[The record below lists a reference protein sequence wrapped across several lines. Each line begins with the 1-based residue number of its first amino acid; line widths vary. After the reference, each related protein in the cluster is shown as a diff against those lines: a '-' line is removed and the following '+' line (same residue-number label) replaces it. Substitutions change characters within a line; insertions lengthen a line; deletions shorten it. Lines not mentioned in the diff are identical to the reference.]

1 LVKRVL
7 WAVLWSFLALTS
19 NSRAQ
24 TIDELKKC
32 VGFVFGRVHIK
43 GADGQMAKDEHG
55 VPIILEMPL
64 GTAFFVLYPD
74 KRGGDNYGF
83 VYVVTAKHVLKDVD
97 DTYLKSVKVRLNL
110 KEPESNTDVGFGEI
124 PVADGDGK
132 LLWFDD
138 HDDSQNDVA
147 VFPLLPD
154 TNKVDFKAVSVDM
167 FADLDLMRRE
177 NVTEGDSVYLFGLMP
192 QYYGEKKNYPVVRK
206 GSLALLTE
214 EAIKTGPNTR
224 QHAYLAEM
232 GSWPGNSGA
241 PVFLNL
247 GGFRN
252 NGIQVGSSFR
262 LLGLML
268 GFFSNMRQA
277 EIVDTRTVVGG
288 DPSNIG
294 ISLSF
299 PLRPFAKSWTLW
311 HYKDSEIQTSVTGRK
326 SARWSRV
333 SLVLIASIFIHAFGM
348 WHRASAFT
356 SFASASAG
364 LTRGPFRYSK
374 FHLAAIPLL
383 TTRGRAI
390 IISEQ

>member
-1 LVKRVL
+1 VTKILWVVL
-7 WAVLWSFLALTS
+7 WAFLALTS
-19 NSRAQ
+19 TSRAQ

-32 VGFVFGRVHIK
+32 VGFVFGRVHVK
-43 GADGQMAKDEHG
+43 GADGQLVKDEHG

-74 KRGGDNYGF
+74 KRGGDDYGF
-83 VYVVTAKHVLKDVD
+83 GYVVTAKHVLKDVD
-97 DTYLKSVKVRLNL
+97 DSYLKSVKLRLNL
-110 KEPESNTDVGFGEI
+110 KEPNSNTDFGFGEI
-124 PVADGDGK
+124 SVTDANGK

-138 HDDSQNDVA
+138 RDDSQNDIA

-154 TNKVDFKAVSVDM
+154 TNKVEAKAVSVDM
-167 FADLDLMRRE
+167 FADADLIRKE
-177 NVTEGDSVYLFGLMP
+177 NVTAGDSVYLFGLMP

-214 EAIKTGPNTR
+214 EAIQTGPNTR

-252 NGIQVGSSFR
+252 NGLQVGSSFR

-277 EIVDTRTVVGG
+277 EIVDTRTVIGG

-294 ISLSF
+294 ISFVLPASTIRKVLDSAELQR
-299 PLRPFAKSWTLW
+299 LR
-311 HYKDSEIQTSVTGRK
+311 DSDISGRK
-326 SARWSRV
+326 EKR
-333 SLVLIASIFIHAFGM
+333 
-348 WHRASAFT
+348 
-356 SFASASAG
+356 
-364 LTRGPFRYSK
+364 
-374 FHLAAIPLL
+374 
-383 TTRGRAI
+383 
-390 IISEQ
+390 